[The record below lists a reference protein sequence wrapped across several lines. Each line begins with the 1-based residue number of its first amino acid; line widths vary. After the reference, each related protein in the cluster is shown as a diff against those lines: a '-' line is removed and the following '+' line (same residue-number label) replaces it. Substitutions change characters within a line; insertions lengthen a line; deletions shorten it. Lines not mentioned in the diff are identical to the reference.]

1 MKIDDTF
8 LQYKARIEATQLNNN
23 VKIDPKQNSP
33 TESFDQILSKAQKTN
48 SITFS
53 KHAVTRMYERDIE
66 LNEEEIQKLNMAIE
80 TADIK
85 GIKDSLILM
94 SNKAFIVNVPSNVVI
109 TVLDSNDISEQKVFT
124 NLDGAVII

>member
-1 MKIDDTF
+1 MRIDDTF
-8 LQYKARIEATQLNNN
+8 LQYKVRAEATKLNDDVGINTKQETTLKSFESIFNQANN
-23 VKIDPKQNSP
+23 TS
-33 TESFDQILSKAQKTN
+33 

-53 KHAVTRMYERDIE
+53 KHAINRINERDIE
-66 LNEEEIQKLNMAIE
+66 ISDEEIQKLNSAIE
-80 TADIK
+80 SADLK

-109 TVLDSNDISEQKVFT
+109 TVLDSSDINEQKVFT